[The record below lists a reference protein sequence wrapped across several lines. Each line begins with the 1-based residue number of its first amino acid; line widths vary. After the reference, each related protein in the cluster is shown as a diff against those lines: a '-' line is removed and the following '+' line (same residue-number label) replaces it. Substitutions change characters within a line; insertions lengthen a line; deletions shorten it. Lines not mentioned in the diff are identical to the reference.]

1 LEAALATTPSAKKH
15 AMALFSRQSSPPPS
29 PALPPTATPTAPAAG
44 AVAPAAASD
53 GRSIPRG
60 HPGWIVAAS
69 LATGVLA
76 ALLLVFAPFVAVTTT
91 AITGAVLCGFALGWA
106 TLLGL
111 SYRFTDQP
119 QRWAAAPALF
129 MGVGGLLLWA
139 FSGSQDVLKWIW
151 PSALLALVVW
161 MAVRV
166 HRDLRSRAGRVQ
178 LYAVFTIL
186 ALCAVGGAWQTL
198 AQAGESNP
206 FLTSG
211 QLVTVDG
218 HQLRLQCTGTGSPT
232 VILEGGAGA
241 TSADMGWV
249 APAVASQ
256 TRTCV
261 YDRAGRG
268 GSQPAATAQ
277 DGAQIATDLHTLIHK
292 ANVPGPYV
300 LAGHSFGGLYVRIF
314 AAHYPDE
321 VAGLALLDS
330 TASSQPAKS
339 VVPAPDNT
347 SSDTI
352 GRAATLA
359 SLTVPVGIARLYGN
373 LAGDAGLPAHNEDQL
388 TYDTTQANTV
398 RSVADEYMRGGA
410 AAQEAAS
417 LRDFGDKPLYV
428 LTAGSGNDQSWMAD
442 QDKSASLST
451 NSVHRVVDGSDHQ
464 GLLQEKQYA
473 ARTSRAVLD
482 VVTAVRNDQPLTA
495 SR

>member
-1 LEAALATTPSAKKH
+1 
-15 AMALFSRQSSPPPS
+15 M
-29 PALPPTATPTAPAAG
+29 
-44 AVAPAAASD
+44 
-53 GRSIPRG
+53 
-60 HPGWIVAAS
+60 AAS

-91 AITGAVLCGFALGWA
+91 AITGAVLCGFAIGWA

-139 FSGSQDVLKWIW
+139 FGGSREVLGWIW
-151 PSALLALVVW
+151 PPALLALVVW
-161 MAVRV
+161 MVVRV

-186 ALCAVGGAWQTL
+186 ALCAVGGAWQTV
-198 AQAGESNP
+198 AAAGDNNP

-277 DGAQIATDLHTLIHK
+277 DGAQIATDLHTLLHK

-321 VAGLALLDS
+321 VAGLVLLDS

-339 VVPAPDNT
+339 VVPAAGST

-352 GRAATLA
+352 GRVATLA
-359 SLTVPVGIARLYGN
+359 SLTVPVGIARLYGA
-373 LAGDAGLPAHNEDQL
+373 LIGDSGLPAHNEDQL
-388 TYDTTQANTV
+388 AYDTTQANTV

-417 LRDFGDKPLYV
+417 LRDFCDKPLYV
-428 LTAGSGNDQSWMAD
+428 LTAGSGNDQSWRAD
-442 QDKSASLST
+442 QTKSASLST
-451 NSVHRVVDGSDHQ
+451 NSVHRVVNGSDHQ
-464 GLLQEKQYA
+464 GLLQQKQYA
-473 ARTSRAVLD
+473 AQTSRAVLD
-482 VVTAVRNDQPLTA
+482 VVTAVRNHQPLTA

>member
-1 LEAALATTPSAKKH
+1 
-15 AMALFSRQSSPPPS
+15 MALFSRQSSPPSS
-29 PALPPTATPTAPAAG
+29 PALPRTATPTPPSAPSGERQA
-44 AVAPAAASD
+44 
-53 GRSIPRG
+53 PRG

-76 ALLLVFAPFVAVTTT
+76 ALLLAFAPFIAVTTT

-139 FSGSQDVLKWIW
+139 FGSTREALSWIW
-151 PSALLALVVW
+151 PPALLALVVW
-161 MAVRV
+161 MVVHV

-178 LYAVFTIL
+178 LYVVFTIL
-186 ALCAVGGAWQTL
+186 GLCAVGGGWQTVS
-198 AQAGESNP
+198 AAGDSNP

-211 QLVTVDG
+211 HLVAVDG
-218 HQLRLQCTGTGSPT
+218 HQLRLRCTGSGAPT
-232 VILEGGAGA
+232 VILEPGAGG
-241 TSADMGWV
+241 TSADMSGWV
-249 APAVASQ
+249 APAVAGQ

-277 DGAQIATDLHTLIHK
+277 AGAQIATDLHTLLHR
-292 ANVPGPYV
+292 AGVPGAYV
-300 LAGHSFGGLYVRIF
+300 LAGHSFGGLYVRVF

-321 VAGLALLDS
+321 VAGLVLLDS

-339 VVPAPDNT
+339 VVPAAGNT

-359 SLTVPVGIARLYGN
+359 SLTVPVGIARLYGA
-373 LAGDAGLPAHNEDQL
+373 LVGVSGLPARYEDQL
-388 TYDTTQANTV
+388 TYDSTQANTV

-410 AAQEAAS
+410 TAAEAAS

-428 LTAGSGNDQSWMAD
+428 LTAGEHPGSWMAA
-442 QDKSASLST
+442 QKQSASLST
-451 NSVHRVVDGSDHQ
+451 NSVWRVVDGSSHQ
-464 GLLQEKQYA
+464 GLLQEEQYA
-473 ARTSRAVLD
+473 AQTSQAVLD
-482 VVTAVRNDQPLTA
+482 VVAAVRNHQPLTA

>member
-1 LEAALATTPSAKKH
+1 VAL
-15 AMALFSRQSSPPPS
+15 
-29 PALPPTATPTAPAAG
+29 
-44 AVAPAAASD
+44 
-53 GRSIPRG
+53 
-60 HPGWIVAAS
+60 S
-69 LATGVLA
+69 LATGVLG
-76 ALLLVFAPFVAVTTT
+76 ALLLVFAPFVSVTLS
-91 AITGAVLCGFALGWA
+91 AITGAVLCGFSVGWA

-111 SYRFTDQP
+111 SSRFTDQP

-129 MGVGGLLLWA
+129 MGVGGALLWA
-139 FSGSQDVLKWIW
+139 FGGSQDVLHWIW
-151 PSALLALVVW
+151 PPALLALVLW
-161 MAVRV
+161 MAVHV

-178 LYAVFTIL
+178 LYAVFTTL

-198 AQAGESNP
+198 AQAGDTNP

-211 QLVTVDG
+211 QLVSVDG

-241 TSADMGWV
+241 TAADMGWV

-261 YDRAGRG
+261 YDRASRG

-277 DGAQIATDLHTLIHK
+277 DGAQIATDLHTLLHK

-300 LAGHSFGGLYVRIF
+300 LAGHSFGGLYVRVF

-339 VVPAPDNT
+339 VVPAAGNT

-359 SLTVPVGIARLYGN
+359 SLTVPVGIARLYN
-373 LAGDAGLPAHNEDQL
+373 ALIGDSGLPPSNEDQVA
-388 TYDTTQANTV
+388 YDTTQANTV

-410 AAQEAAS
+410 TAQEAAS
-417 LRDFGDKPLYV
+417 LGDFGDKPLYV
-428 LTAGSGNDQSWMAD
+428 LTAGEHPGSWMTD
-442 QDKSASLST
+442 QKQSAALST
-451 NSVHRVVDGSDHQ
+451 NSVWRVVKGSSHQ

-473 ARTSRAVLD
+473 AQTSKAILD
-482 VVTAVRNDQPLTA
+482 VVTAVRNHQPLTA
-495 SR
+495 SQ

>member
-1 LEAALATTPSAKKH
+1 MT
-15 AMALFSRQSSPPPS
+15 
-29 PALPPTATPTAPAAG
+29 
-44 AVAPAAASD
+44 
-53 GRSIPRG
+53 
-60 HPGWIVAAS
+60 AS

-91 AITGAVLCGFALGWA
+91 AITGAVLCGFAIGWA

-111 SYRFTDQP
+111 SHRFTDRP

-129 MGVGGLLLWA
+129 MGGGGLLLWA
-139 FSGSQDVLKWIW
+139 FGGSREVLGWIW
-151 PSALLALVVW
+151 PPALLALVVW
-161 MAVRV
+161 MVVRV

-198 AQAGESNP
+198 GQAGESNP
-206 FLTSG
+206 FLSSG
-211 QLVTVDG
+211 HLVRVDG
-218 HQLRLQCTGTGSPT
+218 HQLRLECTGSGAPT
-232 VILEGGAGA
+232 VVLEPGAGC

-256 TRTCV
+256 ARTCV

-277 DGAQIATDLHTLIHK
+277 DGAQIATDLHALLHR
-292 ANVPGPYV
+292 AGVPGPYV

-321 VAGLALLDS
+321 VAGLVLLDS
-330 TASSQPAKS
+330 TAASQPAKS
-339 VVPAPDNT
+339 VVPAAGST

-352 GRAATLA
+352 GRVATLA

-373 LAGDAGLPAHNEDQL
+373 LVGDAGLPAHNEDQL

-428 LTAGSGNDQSWMAD
+428 LTAGSGNDQSWRAD
-442 QDKSASLST
+442 QTKSASLST

-464 GLLQEKQYA
+464 GLLREQQYA
-473 ARTSRAVLD
+473 DQTSRAVLD
-482 VVTAVRNDQPLTA
+482 VVTAVRNHQPLTA

>member
-1 LEAALATTPSAKKH
+1 
-15 AMALFSRQSSPPPS
+15 MALFSRQTPPPS
-29 PALPPTATPTAPAAG
+29 SSDPSTTLPRTAPPTPPS
-44 AVAPAAASD
+44 AASD
-53 GRSIPRG
+53 EREAPRG

-76 ALLLVFAPFVAVTTT
+76 ALVLVFAPFTSVTLRG
-91 AITGAVLCGFALGWA
+91 ITGAVLCGFALGWA

-111 SYRFTDQP
+111 SHRFTEQP

-139 FSGSQDVLKWIW
+139 FSGAQDVLNWIW
-151 PSALLALVVW
+151 PPALLALVAW
-161 MAVRV
+161 MAIQV
-166 HRDLRSRAGRVQ
+166 HRGLRSRAGRVQ

-186 ALCAVGGAWQTL
+186 ALCAVGGAWQTI
-198 AQAGESNP
+198 AQAGDTNP

-211 QLVTVDG
+211 QLVSVDG

-261 YDRAGRG
+261 YDRASRG

-277 DGAQIATDLHTLIHK
+277 DGAQIATDLHALLHK

-300 LAGHSFGGLYVRIF
+300 LAGHSFGGLYVRVF

-330 TASSQPAKS
+330 TASSKPAKS
-339 VVPAPDNT
+339 VVPAPDST

-352 GRAATLA
+352 GRVATLA
-359 SLTVPVGIARLYGN
+359 SLTVPVGIARLYGAVTGN
-373 LAGDAGLPAHNEDQL
+373 SGLPARNEDQL
-388 TYDTTQANTV
+388 AYDTTQANTV

-410 AAQEAAS
+410 TGQEAAS

-428 LTAGSGNDQSWMAD
+428 LTAGEHPGSWMAD
-442 QDKSASLST
+442 QKQSVTLST
-451 NSVHRVVDGSDHQ
+451 NSVWRVVKGSSHQ

-473 ARTSRAVLD
+473 AQTSKAVLD
-482 VVTAVRNDQPLTA
+482 VVAAVRNHRPLTA
-495 SR
+495 SQ

>member
-1 LEAALATTPSAKKH
+1 
-15 AMALFSRQSSPPPS
+15 MALFSRQPS
-29 PALPPTATPTAPAAG
+29 LPPTATPTPQQAAQAP
-44 AVAPAAASD
+44 SD
-53 GRSIPRG
+53 GGQAPRG

-69 LATGVLA
+69 LAAGVLA
-76 ALLLVFAPFVAVTTT
+76 ALLLVFAPFTSVTLA
-91 AITGAVLCGFALGWA
+91 AITGAVLCGFAIGWA

-111 SYRFTDQP
+111 SHRFTDQP

-139 FSGSQDVLKWIW
+139 FGGSQDVLNWIW
-151 PSALLALVVW
+151 PPALLALVVW
-161 MAVRV
+161 MVVRV

-198 AQAGESNP
+198 SAVGESNP

-211 QLVTVDG
+211 RLVTVDG
-218 HQLRLQCTGTGSPT
+218 HQLRLQCTGTGDPT
-232 VILEGGAGA
+232 VILEPGAGG
-241 TSADMGWV
+241 TSADMSGWV

-261 YDRAGRG
+261 YDRASRG
-268 GSQPAATAQ
+268 GSQPSATAQ
-277 DGAQIATDLHTLIHK
+277 DGAQIATDLHTLLHK

-300 LAGHSFGGLYVRIF
+300 LAGHSFGGLYVRVF

-321 VAGLALLDS
+321 VAGLALIDS
-330 TASSQPAKS
+330 TASSPPAKA
-339 VVPAPDNT
+339 VIPAPGNT

-352 GRAATLA
+352 GRTATLA
-359 SLTVPVGIARLYGN
+359 SLTVPVGIARVYGA
-373 LAGDAGLPAHNEDQL
+373 LAGDSGLPARYENQL
-388 TYDTTQANTV
+388 AYDTTQANTV

-410 AAQEAAS
+410 TMHEAAS

-428 LTAGSGNDQSWMAD
+428 LTAGEHPGSWMTD
-442 QDKSASLST
+442 QKQSATLST
-451 NSVHRVVDGSDHQ
+451 NSVWRVVNGSSHQ

-473 ARTSRAVLD
+473 AQTSQAVLV
-482 VVTAVRNDQPLTA
+482 VVTAVRNHQSLTA
-495 SR
+495 SQ

>member
-1 LEAALATTPSAKKH
+1 
-15 AMALFSRQSSPPPS
+15 M
-29 PALPPTATPTAPAAG
+29 
-44 AVAPAAASD
+44 
-53 GRSIPRG
+53 
-60 HPGWIVAAS
+60 AAS

-76 ALLLVFAPFVAVTTT
+76 ALLLVFAPFVAVTLT
-91 AITGAVLCGFALGWA
+91 AITGAVLCGLAIGWA
-106 TLLGL
+106 MLLGL

-139 FSGSQDVLKWIW
+139 FGGSQDVLRWIW
-151 PSALLALVVW
+151 PPALLALVVW

-166 HRDLRSRAGRVQ
+166 QRDLLSRAGRVQ
-178 LYAVFTIL
+178 LYAVFIIL
-186 ALCAVGGAWQTL
+186 ALCAVGGAWQTV
-198 AQAGESNP
+198 AAAGESNP

-218 HQLRLQCTGTGSPT
+218 HQLRLECTGTASPT

-241 TSADMGWV
+241 TSADMGWI

-277 DGAQIATDLHTLIHK
+277 DGAQIATDLHTLLHK

-339 VVPAPDNT
+339 VIPAPDST

-359 SLTVPVGIARLYGN
+359 SLTVPVGIARLYG
-373 LAGDAGLPAHNEDQL
+373 AVIGDSGLPPHNEEQL

-410 AAQEAAS
+410 ASQEAAS

-428 LTAGSGNDQSWMAD
+428 LTAGSGNDQSWKAD
-442 QDKSASLST
+442 QNRSTSLST
-451 NSVHRVVDGSDHQ
+451 NSVWRVVNGASHQ

-473 ARTSRAVLD
+473 AQTSRAVLD
-482 VVTAVRNDQPLTA
+482 VVIAVRNHQPLTA